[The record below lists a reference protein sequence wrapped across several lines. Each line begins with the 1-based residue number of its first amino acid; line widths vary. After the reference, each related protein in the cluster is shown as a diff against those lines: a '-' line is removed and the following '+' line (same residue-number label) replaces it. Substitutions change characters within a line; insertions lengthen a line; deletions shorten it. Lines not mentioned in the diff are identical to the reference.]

1 MQWLGKLDDFLRKRG
16 LPTWNY
22 SNVSQLMGGLGLAQD
37 ESVIADYFTAP
48 TPKAFAFSPNTLNFS
63 YQYDGKYGLAANR
76 DAALASCAK
85 ASSTDCGIVMENNRW
100 VGAGT
105 Q

>member
-1 MQWLGKLDDFLRKRG
+1 
-16 LPTWNY
+16 
-22 SNVSQLMGGLGLAQD
+22 MGRLGLTRD
-37 ESVIADYFTAP
+37 ESIIADYFTAP
-48 TPKAFAFSPNTLNFS
+48 TPKAFAFSPNTQNFS

-76 DAALASCAK
+76 DAALAGCAK
-85 ASSTDCGIVMENNRW
+85 ANSTDCGIVMENSW